1 MKLAL
6 AATLLAA
13 AANAAEVAFFLDR
26 DCNEDSR
33 MEQFL
38 EVPDESGN
46 VEHAYF
52 ENDKPVSMRVI
63 GYATVLLTEENSSKF
78 DQKTCPY
85 CANYYTDAGR
95 DCAVDDGVKCVN
107 INVGWGPSHAELIAI
122 GDPSPADLPCRNFAN
137 RCDFNTPPSNGFC
150 EQI

>member
-1 MKLAL
+1 MKLVL

-13 AANAAEVAFFLDR
+13 VAKAAEVSFFSDI
-26 DCNEDSR
+26 DCNPDSK
-33 MEQFL
+33 MDQFL

-52 ENDKPVSMRVI
+52 EDDKPISMLVI
-63 GYATVLLTEENSSKF
+63 GYATVLLTKESSSKF
-78 DQKTCPY
+78 DQPTCPY

-95 DCAVDDGVKCVN
+95 DCAVDDGEKCVN
-107 INVGWGPSHAELIAI
+107 INTGWGPGHAELIAI
-122 GDPSPADLPCRNFAN
+122 GDPSPADLPCNN
-137 RCDFNTPPSNGFC
+137 YSDRCDFPMPPSNGFC